1 MLCNKHSYIRL
12 IPLVFALLLLV
23 ACSSID
29 TLPKPTPT
37 AQPAGTMAPGN
48 GGGTGRIA
56 LACAPDP
63 AHQQADICVSNLD
76 GSGLQRLTSGPGPN
90 VSPDWSPDGKR
101 LVFRAA
107 NADIFEASDIWIMN
121 ADGSGKT
128 NLTKN
133 KQSNWGAS
141 WGSDGKHI
149 LFNSARDGRPHLYLM
164 NPDGSG
170 LRRLCLHSNLW
181 EEYADWSPDGT
192 KIAFMSNVG
201 TSQWVIYVMNA
212 DCSGLKQ
219 LTNGPGE
226 DGGPRWSPDGNKIA
240 FTSDR
245 SGQAE
250 IYLMNADGSQ
260 QTKLTTSPKDTS
272 FSGPD
277 WSPDGTKL
285 LYLHSLPNGGEIW
298 IMNAN
303 GSGQT
308 KLMDAYGFGD
318 SPVWQP

>member
-63 AHQQADICVSNLD
+63 AHQRADICVSNLD

-121 ADGSGKT
+121 ADGGNPIHRVRDEQENRELDQLPDHSASAGASM
-128 NLTKN
+128 NLV
-133 KQSNWGAS
+133 KQSLPAS
-141 WGSDGKHI
+141 LGKKVRHDRKQP
-149 LFNSARDGRPHLYLM
+149 LH
-164 NPDGSG
+164 
-170 LRRLCLHSNLW
+170 RRTGPFV
-181 EEYADWSPDGT
+181 E
-192 KIAFMSNVG
+192 
-201 TSQWVIYVMNA
+201 VIFA
-212 DCSGLKQ
+212 S
-219 LTNGPGE
+219 
-226 DGGPRWSPDGNKIA
+226 
-240 FTSDR
+240 
-245 SGQAE
+245 
-250 IYLMNADGSQ
+250 
-260 QTKLTTSPKDTS
+260 
-272 FSGPD
+272 
-277 WSPDGTKL
+277 
-285 LYLHSLPNGGEIW
+285 
-298 IMNAN
+298 
-303 GSGQT
+303 
-308 KLMDAYGFGD
+308 
-318 SPVWQP
+318 